1 MSQGHIRPQGEGSWQ
16 LKFDLGRDPVTG
28 KRKSKFVTFRGN
40 KRQAQAELTRLLAQ
54 RDAGSYVDPTKMTLA
69 EYLNHW
75 LTADVER
82 RVGKRTAARYR
93 EIVERNITPRLG
105 QVPLR
110 KLTAAHIEA
119 FEADLQRDGWVK
131 PGKKGVEAPRRGL
144 SAQTVLH
151 VHRTLSQALNHA
163 VRLEVLIKNPAKQVK
178 PPRPNSQE
186 IKILS
191 KQEIAA
197 LLASAKDTHLYVPAL
212 VAVTTG
218 IRRGELLGLR
228 WSDVDLKAGMLTV
241 NQAMQRTKGELEFK
255 SPKTKTSRRTI
266 TLPTMTVEALQAHY
280 KAQLEDRMK
289 LGLGRDPHGLV
300 FTRADGK
307 PSDPDSLSKAFERLV
322 IKAKV
327 TPITL
332 HGLRHTH
339 ISHLLMDGVHVKV
352 VSERAGHANVNIT
365 LNTYAAYI
373 PNMQAD
379 AAVRVNA
386 WLR

>member
-105 QVPLR
+105 YVPLR

-119 FEADLQRDGWVK
+119 FEVDLQRDGWVK

-178 PPRPNSQE
+178 PPRPTSQE

-197 LLASAKDTHLYVPAL
+197 LLAAAKGTYLYMPVL

-228 WSDVDLKAGMLTV
+228 WSDVDLKAGRLTV

-266 TLPTMTVEALQAHY
+266 TLPARTVEALQAHY

-322 IKAKV
+322 IKGKV

-365 LNTYAAYI
+365 LNTYAASI

-386 WLR
+386 WLI